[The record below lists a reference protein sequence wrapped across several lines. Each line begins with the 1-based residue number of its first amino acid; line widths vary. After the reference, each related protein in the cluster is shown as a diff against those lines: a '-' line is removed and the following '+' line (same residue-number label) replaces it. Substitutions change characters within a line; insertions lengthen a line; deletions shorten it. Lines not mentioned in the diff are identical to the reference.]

1 MCINGYNSESIRM
14 ILTLEVD
21 STDIYRNLAIE
32 GIVMICNQ
40 YDDNPFMMLDKFKLH
55 LSPEDQTKLDSM
67 AGKVVEDWKEGKVRS
82 LKTPN

>member
-1 MCINGYNSESIRM
+1 
-14 ILTLEVD
+14 
-21 STDIYRNLAIE
+21 
-32 GIVMICNQ
+32 MICNQ

-55 LSPEDQTKLDSM
+55 LLPEDQTKLDSR

>member
-1 MCINGYNSESIRM
+1 
-14 ILTLEVD
+14 
-21 STDIYRNLAIE
+21 
-32 GIVMICNQ
+32 MICNQ

-67 AGKVVEDWKEGKVRS
+67 AGKVGEDWKEGKVRS